1 VQERDVSSGK
11 DRFTSPPCECDIVMK
26 GGITS
31 GVVYPQAV
39 LRLAQ
44 KYRFRA
50 IGGGSVGALVAAL
63 TAAAER
69 ARGTGGFERLDE
81 KRDELSSDGF
91 ISSRFQAPEQTRPAL
106 EFFLAILSAKNEAA
120 SRASRF
126 GSYANH
132 LGSVLIREYR
142 KVFVASFVVGAI
154 LGIVLLSLLAKGL
167 KSPLSEADLSSYM
180 ILFGF
185 VVGLLAAACGA
196 IAKFVHIMWRKV
208 PKNQFGLCRGS
219 GAPGTAEQPLLTD
232 WMSQAINYIAGV
244 EVEGAPL
251 TFADLQ
257 SADDVNRRMELKIM
271 TTNLNQTTPY
281 IFPRKPNTFLFRED
295 EMSAFF
301 PDNVVQYMI
310 DNPAPKHV
318 DLPEGFHVFPEANK
332 LPIVVP
338 VRMAI
343 SFPIL
348 LSAVPVWTV
357 KRAAWNSKRMNQPV
371 SLAETDLIR
380 NVFSDGGICS
390 NFPIHFFDAW
400 LPKRPTFGI
409 NLTSI
414 PDENDD
420 FILDDISSPSPSGDL
435 DPNEVWLP
443 QADQR
448 DNILSSR
455 IGNLLQFAMAIFHS
469 AQNFRDT
476 MQSQLPS
483 YQERVVNVPLSS
495 LEGGLNLNMPMPV
508 IEGMQDKGLEAGE
521 ILCGE
526 RFSFERHQ
534 WVRLRVLMGLL
545 KKNLSEMEESLN
557 METSEDPCKVKKYS
571 EILRTVDAD
580 FPFYPVGWNN
590 QVADTI
596 ADTLE
601 GLEAL
606 LDGLSDAE
614 TDTDFFKPVSP
625 YEIRPELRIAPD
637 L

>member
-1 VQERDVSSGK
+1 VQEHDVSSERDPFK
-11 DRFTSPPCECDIVMK
+11 NPPCECDMVMK

-31 GVVYPQAV
+31 GVVYPRAI

-63 TAAAER
+63 TAVAEL
-69 ARGTGGFERLDE
+69 ARGNRGFERLDE

-91 ISSRFQAPEQTRPAL
+91 LTSRFQAPEQTRPAL
-106 EFFLAILSAKNEAA
+106 EFFLAILSAKNETA
-120 SRASRF
+120 SGASRF
-126 GSYANH
+126 GSFANH

-142 KVFVASFVVGAI
+142 NVFVASFVIGAAV
-154 LGIVLLSLLAKGL
+154 GIVLLSLLAEGL
-167 KSPLSEADLSSYM
+167 NSPLGETELSSYM

-185 VVGLLAAACGA
+185 VVGLVAAACGA
-196 IAKFVHIMWRKV
+196 IAKFVYIMWRKV

-232 WMSQAINYIAGV
+232 WISQAINYIAGF
-244 EVEGAPL
+244 EVEGTPL
-251 TFADLQ
+251 TFADLK
-257 SADDVNRRMELKIM
+257 SADDVTRRIDLKIM

-281 IFPRKPNTFLFRED
+281 IFPRNPNTFLFNED
-295 EMSAFF
+295 EMSEFF
-301 PDNVVQYMI
+301 PANVVQYMI
-310 DNPAPKHV
+310 ENAAPTDV
-318 DLPEGFHVFPEANK
+318 SLPEGFHVFPEANK

-357 KRAAWNSKRMNQPV
+357 KRAAWDSKRMNQPV
-371 SLAETDLIR
+371 SLTDKELSR
-380 NVFSDGGICS
+380 NLFSDGGICS

-400 LPKRPTFGI
+400 LPRRPTFGI
-409 NLTSI
+409 DLASI

-420 FILDDISSPSPSGDL
+420 YILDDISSPSPSGDL
-435 DPNEVWLP
+435 AEGGVSLP

-455 IGNLLQFAMAIFHS
+455 IGNLLQFAMAVFHS

-483 YQERVVNVPLSS
+483 YQERIVHVPLSS
-495 LEGGLNLNMPMPV
+495 QEGGLNLNMPQTI
-508 IEGMQDKGLEAGE
+508 IEGMQAKGLEAGE

-545 KKNLSEMEESLN
+545 KKNLSEMKESLH
-557 METSEDPCKVKKYS
+557 MESGEDTCKVKQYG
-571 EILRTVDAD
+571 EILRTVNAD
-580 FPFYPVGWNN
+580 FPFYPEGWND
-590 QVADTI
+590 QLSGTI

-606 LDGLSDAE
+606 LDGLPDA
-614 TDTDFFKPVSP
+614 DFFDPVSP
-625 YEIRPELRIAPD
+625 YEIRPELRITPD

>member
-1 VQERDVSSGK
+1 VQEHDVSSERDPFK
-11 DRFTSPPCECDIVMK
+11 NPPCECDMVMK

-31 GVVYPQAV
+31 GVVYPRAI

-63 TAAAER
+63 TAAAEL
-69 ARGTGGFERLDE
+69 ARGNRGFERLDE

-91 ISSRFQAPEQTRPAL
+91 LTSRFQAPEQTRPAL
-106 EFFLAILSAKNEAA
+106 EFFLAILSAKNETA
-120 SRASRF
+120 SGASRF
-126 GSYANH
+126 GSFANH

-142 KVFVASFVVGAI
+142 NVFVASFVIGAAV
-154 LGIVLLSLLAKGL
+154 GIVLLSLLAEGL
-167 KSPLSEADLSSYM
+167 NSPLDDTELSSYM

-185 VVGLLAAACGA
+185 VVGLVAAACGA
-196 IAKFVHIMWRKV
+196 IAKFVYIMWRKV

-232 WMSQAINYIAGV
+232 WISQAINYIAGI
-244 EVEGAPL
+244 EVEGTPL
-251 TFADLQ
+251 TFADLK
-257 SADDVNRRMELKIM
+257 SADDVTRRIDLKIM

-281 IFPRKPNTFLFRED
+281 IFPRNPNTFLFNED
-295 EMSAFF
+295 EMSEFF
-301 PDNVVQYMI
+301 PANVVQYMI
-310 DNPAPKHV
+310 ENAAPTDV
-318 DLPEGFHVFPEANK
+318 SLPEGFHVFPEANK

-357 KRAAWNSKRMNQPV
+357 KRAAWDSKRMNQPV
-371 SLAETDLIR
+371 SLTDKELSR
-380 NVFSDGGICS
+380 NLFSDGGICS

-400 LPKRPTFGI
+400 LPRRPTFGI
-409 NLTSI
+409 DLASI

-420 FILDDISSPSPSGDL
+420 YILDDISSPSPSGDL
-435 DPNEVWLP
+435 AEGGVSLP

-455 IGNLLQFAMAIFHS
+455 IGNLLQFAMAVFHS

-483 YQERVVNVPLSS
+483 YQERIVHVPLSS
-495 LEGGLNLNMPMPV
+495 QEGGLNLNMPQTI
-508 IEGMQDKGLEAGE
+508 IEGMQAKGLEAGE

-545 KKNLSEMEESLN
+545 KKNLSEMKESLH
-557 METSEDPCKVKKYS
+557 MESGEDTCKVKQYG
-571 EILRTVDAD
+571 EILRTVNAD
-580 FPFYPVGWNN
+580 FPFYPEGWND
-590 QVADTI
+590 QLSGTI

-606 LDGLSDAE
+606 LDGLPDA
-614 TDTDFFKPVSP
+614 DFFDPVSP
-625 YEIRPELRIAPD
+625 YEIRPELRITPD

>member
-1 VQERDVSSGK
+1 VQEHDVSSERDPFK
-11 DRFTSPPCECDIVMK
+11 NPPCECDMVMK

-31 GVVYPQAV
+31 GVVYPRAI

-63 TAAAER
+63 TAAAEL
-69 ARGTGGFERLDE
+69 ARGNRGFERLDE

-91 ISSRFQAPEQTRPAL
+91 LTSRFQAPEQTRPAL
-106 EFFLAILSAKNEAA
+106 EFFLAILSAKNETA
-120 SRASRF
+120 SGASRF
-126 GSYANH
+126 GSFANH

-142 KVFVASFVVGAI
+142 NVFVASFVIGAAV
-154 LGIVLLSLLAKGL
+154 GIVLLSLLAEGL
-167 KSPLSEADLSSYM
+167 NSPLGETELSSYM

-196 IAKFVHIMWRKV
+196 IAKFVYIMWRKV

-232 WMSQAINYIAGV
+232 WISQAINYIAGI
-244 EVEGAPL
+244 EVEGTPL
-251 TFADLQ
+251 TFADLK
-257 SADDVNRRMELKIM
+257 SADDVTRRIDLKIM

-281 IFPRKPNTFLFRED
+281 IFPRNPNTFLFNED
-295 EMSAFF
+295 EMSEFF
-301 PDNVVQYMI
+301 PANVVQYMI
-310 DNPAPKHV
+310 ENAAPTDV
-318 DLPEGFHVFPEANK
+318 SLPEGFHVFPEANK

-357 KRAAWNSKRMNQPV
+357 KRAAWDSKRMNQPV
-371 SLAETDLIR
+371 SLTDKELSR
-380 NVFSDGGICS
+380 NLFSDGGICS

-400 LPKRPTFGI
+400 LPRRPTFGI
-409 NLTSI
+409 DLASI

-420 FILDDISSPSPSGDL
+420 YILDDISSPSPSGDL
-435 DPNEVWLP
+435 AEGGVSLP

-455 IGNLLQFAMAIFHS
+455 IGNLLQFAMAVFHS

-483 YQERVVNVPLSS
+483 YQERIVHVPLSS
-495 LEGGLNLNMPMPV
+495 QEGGLNLNMPQTI
-508 IEGMQDKGLEAGE
+508 IEGMQAKGLEAGE

-545 KKNLSEMEESLN
+545 KKNLSEMKESLH
-557 METSEDPCKVKKYS
+557 MESGEDTCKVKQYG
-571 EILRTVDAD
+571 EILRTVNAD
-580 FPFYPVGWNN
+580 FPFYPEGWND
-590 QVADTI
+590 QLSGTI

-606 LDGLSDAE
+606 LDGLPDA
-614 TDTDFFKPVSP
+614 DFFDPVSP
-625 YEIRPELRIAPD
+625 YEIRPELRITPD

>member
-1 VQERDVSSGK
+1 VQEHDVSSERDPFK
-11 DRFTSPPCECDIVMK
+11 NPPCECDMVMK

-31 GVVYPQAV
+31 GVVYPRAI

-63 TAAAER
+63 TAAAEL
-69 ARGTGGFERLDE
+69 ARGNRGFERLDE

-91 ISSRFQAPEQTRPAL
+91 LTSRFQAPEQTRPAL
-106 EFFLAILSAKNEAA
+106 EFFLAILSAKNETA
-120 SRASRF
+120 SGASRF
-126 GSYANH
+126 GSFANH

-142 KVFVASFVVGAI
+142 NVFVASFVIGAAV
-154 LGIVLLSLLAKGL
+154 GIVLLSLLAEGL
-167 KSPLSEADLSSYM
+167 NSPLGETELSSYM

-185 VVGLLAAACGA
+185 VFGLLAAACGA
-196 IAKFVHIMWRKV
+196 IAKFVYIMWRKV

-232 WMSQAINYIAGV
+232 WISQAINYIAGI
-244 EVEGAPL
+244 EVEGTPL
-251 TFADLQ
+251 TFADLK
-257 SADDVNRRMELKIM
+257 SADDVPRRIDLKIM

-281 IFPRKPNTFLFRED
+281 IFPRNPNTFLFNED
-295 EMSAFF
+295 EMSEFF
-301 PDNVVQYMI
+301 PANVVQYMI
-310 DNPAPKHV
+310 ENAAPTDV
-318 DLPEGFHVFPEANK
+318 SLPEGFHVFPEANK

-357 KRAAWNSKRMNQPV
+357 KRAAWDSKRMNQPV
-371 SLAETDLIR
+371 SLTDKELSR
-380 NVFSDGGICS
+380 NLFSDGGICS

-400 LPKRPTFGI
+400 LPRRPTFGI
-409 NLTSI
+409 DLASI

-420 FILDDISSPSPSGDL
+420 YILDDISSPSPSGDL
-435 DPNEVWLP
+435 AEGGVSLP
-443 QADQR
+443 QANQR

-455 IGNLLQFAMAIFHS
+455 IGNLLQFAMAVFHS

-483 YQERVVNVPLSS
+483 YQERIVHVPLSS
-495 LEGGLNLNMPMPV
+495 QEGGLNLNMPQTI
-508 IEGMQDKGLEAGE
+508 IEGMQAKGLEAGE

-545 KKNLSEMEESLN
+545 KKNLSEMKESLH
-557 METSEDPCKVKKYS
+557 MESGEDTCKVKQYG
-571 EILRTVDAD
+571 EILRTVNAD
-580 FPFYPVGWNN
+580 FPFYPEGWND
-590 QVADTI
+590 QLSGTI

-606 LDGLSDAE
+606 LDGLPDA
-614 TDTDFFKPVSP
+614 DFFDPVSP
-625 YEIRPELRIAPD
+625 YEIRPELRITPD

>member
-1 VQERDVSSGK
+1 VQEHDVSSERDPFK
-11 DRFTSPPCECDIVMK
+11 NPPCECDMVMK

-31 GVVYPQAV
+31 GVVYPRAI

-63 TAAAER
+63 TAAAEL
-69 ARGTGGFERLDE
+69 ARGNRGFERLDE

-91 ISSRFQAPEQTRPAL
+91 LTSRFQAPEQTRPAL
-106 EFFLAILSAKNEAA
+106 EFFLAILSAKNETA
-120 SRASRF
+120 SGASRF
-126 GSYANH
+126 GSFANH

-142 KVFVASFVVGAI
+142 NVFVASFVIGAAV
-154 LGIVLLSLLAKGL
+154 GIVLLSLLAEGL
-167 KSPLSEADLSSYM
+167 NSPLGETELSSYM

-185 VVGLLAAACGA
+185 VVGLVAAACGA
-196 IAKFVHIMWRKV
+196 IAKFVYIMWRKV

-232 WMSQAINYIAGV
+232 WISQAINYIAGF
-244 EVEGAPL
+244 EVEGTPL
-251 TFADLQ
+251 TFADLK
-257 SADDVNRRMELKIM
+257 SADDVTRRIDLKIM

-281 IFPRKPNTFLFRED
+281 IFPRNPNTFLFNED
-295 EMSAFF
+295 EMSEFF
-301 PDNVVQYMI
+301 PANVVQYMI
-310 DNPAPKHV
+310 ENAAPTDV
-318 DLPEGFHVFPEANK
+318 SLPEGFHVFPEANK

-357 KRAAWNSKRMNQPV
+357 KRAAWDSKRMNQPV
-371 SLAETDLIR
+371 SLTDKELSR
-380 NVFSDGGICS
+380 NLFSDGGICS

-400 LPKRPTFGI
+400 LPRRPTFGI
-409 NLTSI
+409 DLASI

-420 FILDDISSPSPSGDL
+420 YILDDISSPSPSGDL
-435 DPNEVWLP
+435 AEGGVSLP

-455 IGNLLQFAMAIFHS
+455 IGNLLQFAMAVFHS

-483 YQERVVNVPLSS
+483 YQERIVHVPLSS
-495 LEGGLNLNMPMPV
+495 QEGGLNLNMPQTI
-508 IEGMQDKGLEAGE
+508 IEGMQAKGLEAGE

-545 KKNLSEMEESLN
+545 KKNLSEMKESLH
-557 METSEDPCKVKKYS
+557 MESGEDTCKVKQYG
-571 EILRTVDAD
+571 EILRTVNAD
-580 FPFYPVGWNN
+580 FPFYPEGWND
-590 QVADTI
+590 QLSGTI

-606 LDGLSDAE
+606 LDGLPDA
-614 TDTDFFKPVSP
+614 DFFDPVSP
-625 YEIRPELRIAPD
+625 YEIRPELRITPD

>member
-1 VQERDVSSGK
+1 VQEHDVSSERDPFK
-11 DRFTSPPCECDIVMK
+11 NPPCECDMVMK

-31 GVVYPQAV
+31 GVVYPRAI

-63 TAAAER
+63 TAAAEL
-69 ARGTGGFERLDE
+69 ARGNRGFERLDE

-91 ISSRFQAPEQTRPAL
+91 LTSRFQAPEQTRPAL
-106 EFFLAILSAKNEAA
+106 EFFLAILSAKNETA
-120 SRASRF
+120 SGASRF
-126 GSYANH
+126 GSFANH

-142 KVFVASFVVGAI
+142 NVFVASFVIGAAV
-154 LGIVLLSLLAKGL
+154 GIVLLSLLAEGL
-167 KSPLSEADLSSYM
+167 NSPLGETELSSYM

-185 VVGLLAAACGA
+185 VVGLVAAACGA
-196 IAKFVHIMWRKV
+196 IAKFVYIMWRKV

-232 WMSQAINYIAGV
+232 WISQAINYIAGI
-244 EVEGAPL
+244 EVEGTPL
-251 TFADLQ
+251 TFADLK
-257 SADDVNRRMELKIM
+257 SADDVTRRIDLKIM

-281 IFPRKPNTFLFRED
+281 IFPRNPNTFLFNED
-295 EMSAFF
+295 EMSEFF
-301 PDNVVQYMI
+301 PANVVQYMI
-310 DNPAPKHV
+310 ENAAPTDV
-318 DLPEGFHVFPEANK
+318 SLPEGFHVFPEANK

-357 KRAAWNSKRMNQPV
+357 KRAAWDSKRMNQPV
-371 SLAETDLIR
+371 SLTDKELSR
-380 NVFSDGGICS
+380 NLFSDGGICS

-400 LPKRPTFGI
+400 LPRRPTFGI
-409 NLTSI
+409 DLASI

-420 FILDDISSPSPSGDL
+420 YILDDISSPSPSGDL
-435 DPNEVWLP
+435 AEGGVSLP

-455 IGNLLQFAMAIFHS
+455 IGNLLQFAMAVFHS

-483 YQERVVNVPLSS
+483 YQERIVHVPLSS
-495 LEGGLNLNMPMPV
+495 QEGGLNLNMPQTI
-508 IEGMQDKGLEAGE
+508 IEGMQAKGLEAGE

-545 KKNLSEMEESLN
+545 KKNLSEMKESLH
-557 METSEDPCKVKKYS
+557 MESGEDTCKVKQYG
-571 EILRTVDAD
+571 EILRTVNAD
-580 FPFYPVGWNN
+580 FPFYPEGWND
-590 QVADTI
+590 QLSGTI

-606 LDGLSDAE
+606 LDGLPDA
-614 TDTDFFKPVSP
+614 DFFDPVSP
-625 YEIRPELRIAPD
+625 YEIRPELRITPD

>member
-1 VQERDVSSGK
+1 VQEHDVSSERDPFK
-11 DRFTSPPCECDIVMK
+11 NPPCECDMVMK

-31 GVVYPQAV
+31 GVVYPRAI

-63 TAAAER
+63 TAAAEL
-69 ARGTGGFERLDE
+69 ARGNRGFERLDE

-91 ISSRFQAPEQTRPAL
+91 LTSRFQAPEQTRPAL
-106 EFFLAILSAKNEAA
+106 ELFLAILSAKNETA
-120 SRASRF
+120 SGASRF
-126 GSYANH
+126 GSFANH

-142 KVFVASFVVGAI
+142 NVFVASFVIGAAV
-154 LGIVLLSLLAKGL
+154 GIVLLSLLAEGL
-167 KSPLSEADLSSYM
+167 NSPLGETELSSYM

-185 VVGLLAAACGA
+185 VVGLVAAACGA
-196 IAKFVHIMWRKV
+196 IAKFVYIMWRKV

-232 WMSQAINYIAGV
+232 WISQAINYIAGI
-244 EVEGAPL
+244 EVEGTPL
-251 TFADLQ
+251 TFADLK
-257 SADDVNRRMELKIM
+257 SADDVTRRIDLKIM

-281 IFPRKPNTFLFRED
+281 IFPRNPNTFLFNED
-295 EMSAFF
+295 EMSEFF
-301 PDNVVQYMI
+301 PANVVQYMI
-310 DNPAPKHV
+310 ENAAPTDV
-318 DLPEGFHVFPEANK
+318 SLPEGFHVFPEANK

-357 KRAAWNSKRMNQPV
+357 KRAAWDSKRMNQSV
-371 SLAETDLIR
+371 SLTDKELSR
-380 NVFSDGGICS
+380 NLFSDGGICS

-400 LPKRPTFGI
+400 LPRRPTFGI
-409 NLTSI
+409 DLASI

-420 FILDDISSPSPSGDL
+420 YILDDISSPSPSGDL
-435 DPNEVWLP
+435 AEGGVSLP

-455 IGNLLQFAMAIFHS
+455 IGNLLQFAMAVFHS

-483 YQERVVNVPLSS
+483 YQERIVHVPLSS
-495 LEGGLNLNMPMPV
+495 QEGGLNLNMPQTI
-508 IEGMQDKGLEAGE
+508 IEGMQAKGLEAGE

-545 KKNLSEMEESLN
+545 KKNLSEMKESLH
-557 METSEDPCKVKKYS
+557 MESGEDTCKVKQYG
-571 EILRTVDAD
+571 EILRTVNAD
-580 FPFYPVGWNN
+580 FPFYPEGWND
-590 QVADTI
+590 QLSGTI

-606 LDGLSDAE
+606 LDGLPDA
-614 TDTDFFKPVSP
+614 DFFDPVSP
-625 YEIRPELRIAPD
+625 YEIRPELRITPD

>member
-1 VQERDVSSGK
+1 VQEHDVSSERDPFK
-11 DRFTSPPCECDIVMK
+11 NPPCECDMVMK
-26 GGITS
+26 GGTTS
-31 GVVYPQAV
+31 GVVYPRAI

-63 TAAAER
+63 TAAAEL
-69 ARGTGGFERLDE
+69 ARGNRGFERLDE

-91 ISSRFQAPEQTRPAL
+91 LTSRFQAPEQTRPAL
-106 EFFLAILSAKNEAA
+106 EFFLAILSAKNETA
-120 SRASRF
+120 SGASRF
-126 GSYANH
+126 GSFANH

-142 KVFVASFVVGAI
+142 NVFVASFVIGAAV
-154 LGIVLLSLLAKGL
+154 GIVLLSLLAEGL
-167 KSPLSEADLSSYM
+167 NSPLGETELSSYM

-185 VVGLLAAACGA
+185 VVGLVAAACGA
-196 IAKFVHIMWRKV
+196 IAKFVYIMWRKV

-232 WMSQAINYIAGV
+232 WISQAINYIAGF
-244 EVEGAPL
+244 EVEGTPL
-251 TFADLQ
+251 TFADLK
-257 SADDVNRRMELKIM
+257 SADDVTRRIDLKIM

-281 IFPRKPNTFLFRED
+281 IFPRNPNTFLFNED
-295 EMSAFF
+295 EMSEFF
-301 PDNVVQYMI
+301 PANVVQYMI
-310 DNPAPKHV
+310 ENAAPTDV
-318 DLPEGFHVFPEANK
+318 SLPEGFHVFPEANK

-357 KRAAWNSKRMNQPV
+357 KRAAWDSKRMNQPV
-371 SLAETDLIR
+371 SLTDKELSR
-380 NVFSDGGICS
+380 NLFSDGGICS

-400 LPKRPTFGI
+400 LPRRPTFGI
-409 NLTSI
+409 DLASI

-420 FILDDISSPSPSGDL
+420 YILDDISSPSPSGDL
-435 DPNEVWLP
+435 AEGGVSLP

-455 IGNLLQFAMAIFHS
+455 IGNLLQFAMAVFHS

-483 YQERVVNVPLSS
+483 YQERIVHVPLSS
-495 LEGGLNLNMPMPV
+495 QEGGLNLNMPQTI
-508 IEGMQDKGLEAGE
+508 IEGMQAKGLEAGE

-545 KKNLSEMEESLN
+545 KKNLSEMKESLH
-557 METSEDPCKVKKYS
+557 MESGEDTCKVKQYG
-571 EILRTVDAD
+571 EILRTVNAD
-580 FPFYPVGWNN
+580 FPFYPEGWND
-590 QVADTI
+590 QLSGTI

-606 LDGLSDAE
+606 LDGLPDA
-614 TDTDFFKPVSP
+614 DFFDPVSP
-625 YEIRPELRIAPD
+625 YEIRPELRITPD

>member
-1 VQERDVSSGK
+1 VQEHDVSSERDPFK
-11 DRFTSPPCECDIVMK
+11 NPPCECDMVMK

-31 GVVYPQAV
+31 GVVYPRAI

-63 TAAAER
+63 TAAAEL
-69 ARGTGGFERLDE
+69 ARGNRGFERLDE

-91 ISSRFQAPEQTRPAL
+91 LTSRFQALEQTRPAL
-106 EFFLAILSAKNEAA
+106 EFFLAILSAKNETA
-120 SRASRF
+120 SGASRF
-126 GSYANH
+126 GSFANH

-142 KVFVASFVVGAI
+142 NVFVASFVIGAAV
-154 LGIVLLSLLAKGL
+154 GIVLLSLLAEGL
-167 KSPLSEADLSSYM
+167 NSPLGETELSSYM

-185 VVGLLAAACGA
+185 VVGLVAAACGA
-196 IAKFVHIMWRKV
+196 IAKFVYIMWRKV

-232 WMSQAINYIAGV
+232 WISQAINYIAGF
-244 EVEGAPL
+244 EVEGTPL
-251 TFADLQ
+251 TFADLK
-257 SADDVNRRMELKIM
+257 SADDVTRRIDLKIM

-281 IFPRKPNTFLFRED
+281 IFPRNPNTFLFNED
-295 EMSAFF
+295 EMSEFF
-301 PDNVVQYMI
+301 PANVVQYMI
-310 DNPAPKHV
+310 ENAAPTDV
-318 DLPEGFHVFPEANK
+318 SLPEGFHVFPEANK

-357 KRAAWNSKRMNQPV
+357 KRAAWDSKRMNQPV
-371 SLAETDLIR
+371 SLTDKELSR
-380 NVFSDGGICS
+380 NLFSDGGICS

-400 LPKRPTFGI
+400 LPRRPTFGI
-409 NLTSI
+409 DLASI

-420 FILDDISSPSPSGDL
+420 YILDDISSPSPSGDL
-435 DPNEVWLP
+435 AEGGVSLP

-455 IGNLLQFAMAIFHS
+455 IGNLLQFAMAVFHS

-483 YQERVVNVPLSS
+483 YQERIVHVPLSS
-495 LEGGLNLNMPMPV
+495 QEGGLNLNMPQTI
-508 IEGMQDKGLEAGE
+508 IEGMQAKGLEAGE

-545 KKNLSEMEESLN
+545 KKNLSEMKESLH
-557 METSEDPCKVKKYS
+557 MESGEDTCKVKQYG
-571 EILRTVDAD
+571 EILRTVNAD
-580 FPFYPVGWNN
+580 FPFYPEGWND
-590 QVADTI
+590 QLSGTI

-606 LDGLSDAE
+606 LDGLPDA
-614 TDTDFFKPVSP
+614 DFFDPVSP
-625 YEIRPELRIAPD
+625 YEIRPELRITPD

>member
-1 VQERDVSSGK
+1 VQEHDVSSERDPFK
-11 DRFTSPPCECDIVMK
+11 NPPCECDMVMK

-31 GVVYPQAV
+31 GVVYPRAI

-63 TAAAER
+63 TAAAEL
-69 ARGTGGFERLDE
+69 ARGNRGFERLDE

-91 ISSRFQAPEQTRPAL
+91 LTSRFQAPEQTRPAL
-106 EFFLAILSAKNEAA
+106 ELFLAILSAKNETA
-120 SRASRF
+120 SGASRF
-126 GSYANH
+126 GSFANH

-142 KVFVASFVVGAI
+142 NVFVASFVIGAAV
-154 LGIVLLSLLAKGL
+154 GIVLLSLLAEGL
-167 KSPLSEADLSSYM
+167 NSPLGETELSSYM

-185 VVGLLAAACGA
+185 VVGLVAAACGA
-196 IAKFVHIMWRKV
+196 IAKFVYIMWRKV

-232 WMSQAINYIAGV
+232 WISQAINYIAGI
-244 EVEGAPL
+244 EVEGTPL
-251 TFADLQ
+251 TFADLK
-257 SADDVNRRMELKIM
+257 SADDVTRRIDLKIM

-281 IFPRKPNTFLFRED
+281 IFPRNPNTFLFNED
-295 EMSAFF
+295 EMSEFF
-301 PDNVVQYMI
+301 PANVVQYMI
-310 DNPAPKHV
+310 ENAAPTDV
-318 DLPEGFHVFPEANK
+318 SLPEGFHVFPEANK

-357 KRAAWNSKRMNQPV
+357 KRAAWDSKRMNQPV
-371 SLAETDLIR
+371 SLTDKELSR
-380 NVFSDGGICS
+380 NLFSDGGICS

-400 LPKRPTFGI
+400 LPRRPTFGI
-409 NLTSI
+409 DLASI

-420 FILDDISSPSPSGDL
+420 YILDDISSPSPSGDL
-435 DPNEVWLP
+435 AEGGVSLP

-455 IGNLLQFAMAIFHS
+455 IGNLLQFAMAVFHS

-483 YQERVVNVPLSS
+483 YQERIVHVPLSS
-495 LEGGLNLNMPMPV
+495 QEGGLNLNMPQTI
-508 IEGMQDKGLEAGE
+508 IEGMQAKGLEAGE

-545 KKNLSEMEESLN
+545 KKNLYEMKESLH
-557 METSEDPCKVKKYS
+557 MESGEDTCKVKQYG
-571 EILRTVDAD
+571 EILRTVNAD
-580 FPFYPVGWNN
+580 FPFYPEGWND
-590 QVADTI
+590 QLSGTI

-606 LDGLSDAE
+606 LDGLPDA
-614 TDTDFFKPVSP
+614 DFFDPVSP
-625 YEIRPELRIAPD
+625 YEIRPELRITPD

>member
-1 VQERDVSSGK
+1 
-11 DRFTSPPCECDIVMK
+11 
-26 GGITS
+26 
-31 GVVYPQAV
+31 VVYPQAI
-39 LRLAQ
+39 LRLAR

-50 IGGGSVGALVAAL
+50 LGGGSVGALVAAL
-63 TAAAER
+63 TAAAEL
-69 ARGTGGFERLDE
+69 ARGDCGFKRLDK
-81 KRDELSSDGF
+81 KREELSSDGF
-91 ISSRFQAPEQTRPAL
+91 LTYRFQAPEQTRPAL
-106 EFFLAILSAKNEAA
+106 ELLLAILSAKNETA
-120 SRASRF
+120 SGAGRF

-142 KVFVASFVVGAI
+142 NVFVGSFVVGAVV
-154 LGIVLLSLLAKGL
+154 GIVLLSLLAEGL
-167 KSPLSEADLSSYM
+167 NSPLSEADLSSSM
-180 ILFGF
+180 ILIGF

-196 IAKFVHIMWRKV
+196 ISKFVYIMWRKV
-208 PKNQFGLCRGS
+208 PENQFGLCRGS

-232 WMSQAINYIAGV
+232 WISQAINYIAGID
-244 EVEGAPL
+244 EEGNPL
-251 TFADLQ
+251 TFADLK
-257 SADDVNRRMELKIM
+257 SADDATRRIQLKIM

-281 IFPRKPNTFLFRED
+281 IFPRTPNTFLFSED
-295 EMSAFF
+295 EMSEFF
-301 PDNVVQYMI
+301 PPNVVRYMVE
-310 DNPAPKHV
+310 NAAPTDV
-318 DLPEGFHVFPEANK
+318 RLPEGFHVFPEANK

-357 KRAAWNSKRMNQPV
+357 NREAWDSKRMNQPV
-371 SLAETDLIR
+371 SLTETDLRR
-380 NVFSDGGICS
+380 NLFSDGGICS
-390 NFPIHFFDAW
+390 NFPVHFFDAW
-400 LPKRPTFGI
+400 LPRRPTFGI
-409 NLTSI
+409 DLSSI

-420 FILDDISSPSPSGDL
+420 FILDDISSPAPSSDLAPSG
-435 DPNEVWLP
+435 VWLP

-455 IGNLLQFAMAIFHS
+455 IGNLLHFAMAIFHS

-483 YQERVVNVPLSS
+483 YQERIVHVPLSS
-495 LEGGLNLNMPMPV
+495 TEGGLNLNMPQPV
-508 IEGMQDKGLEAGE
+508 IKDMQDKGLEAGE

-545 KKNLSEMEESLN
+545 KKNLSEMKESLN
-557 METSEDPCKVKKYS
+557 METSEGTCQVKEYS

-580 FPFYPVGWNN
+580 FPFYPEGWNV
-590 QVADTI
+590 QLADTI

-606 LDGLSDAE
+606 LDGLPDA
-614 TDTDFFKPVSP
+614 DFFDPVSP
-625 YEIRPELRIAPD
+625 YEIRPELRITPD

>member
-1 VQERDVSSGK
+1 VQEHDVSSERDPFK
-11 DRFTSPPCECDIVMK
+11 NPPCECDMVMK

-31 GVVYPQAV
+31 GVVYPRAI

-63 TAAAER
+63 TAAAEL
-69 ARGTGGFERLDE
+69 ARGNRGFERLDE

-91 ISSRFQAPEQTRPAL
+91 LTSRFQALEQTRPAL
-106 EFFLAILSAKNEAA
+106 EFFLAILSAKNETA
-120 SRASRF
+120 SGASRF
-126 GSYANH
+126 GSFANH

-142 KVFVASFVVGAI
+142 NVFVASFVIGAAV
-154 LGIVLLSLLAKGL
+154 GIVLLSLLAEGL
-167 KSPLSEADLSSYM
+167 NSPLGETELSSYM

-185 VVGLLAAACGA
+185 VVGLVAAACGA
-196 IAKFVHIMWRKV
+196 IAKFVYIMWRKV

-232 WMSQAINYIAGV
+232 WISQAINYIAGI
-244 EVEGAPL
+244 EVEGTPL
-251 TFADLQ
+251 TFADLK
-257 SADDVNRRMELKIM
+257 SADDVTRRIDLKIM

-281 IFPRKPNTFLFRED
+281 IFPRNPNTFLFNED
-295 EMSAFF
+295 EMSEFF
-301 PDNVVQYMI
+301 PANVVQYMI
-310 DNPAPKHV
+310 ENAAPTDV
-318 DLPEGFHVFPEANK
+318 SLPEGFHVFPEANK

-357 KRAAWNSKRMNQPV
+357 KRAAWDSKRMNQPV
-371 SLAETDLIR
+371 SLTDKELSR
-380 NVFSDGGICS
+380 NLFSDGGICS

-400 LPKRPTFGI
+400 LPRRPTFGI
-409 NLTSI
+409 DLASI

-420 FILDDISSPSPSGDL
+420 YILDDISSPSPSGDL
-435 DPNEVWLP
+435 AEGGVSLP

-455 IGNLLQFAMAIFHS
+455 IGNLLQFAMAVFHS

-483 YQERVVNVPLSS
+483 YQERIVHVPLSS
-495 LEGGLNLNMPMPV
+495 QEGGLNLNMPQTI
-508 IEGMQDKGLEAGE
+508 IEGMQAKGLEAGE

-545 KKNLSEMEESLN
+545 KKNLSEMKESLH
-557 METSEDPCKVKKYS
+557 MESGEDTCKVKQYG
-571 EILRTVDAD
+571 EILRTVNAD
-580 FPFYPVGWNN
+580 FPFYPEGWND
-590 QVADTI
+590 QLSGTI

-606 LDGLSDAE
+606 LDGLPDA
-614 TDTDFFKPVSP
+614 DFFDPVSP
-625 YEIRPELRIAPD
+625 YEIRPELRITPD

>member
-1 VQERDVSSGK
+1 VQEHDVSSERDPFK
-11 DRFTSPPCECDIVMK
+11 NPPCECDMVMK

-31 GVVYPQAV
+31 GVVYPRAI

-63 TAAAER
+63 TAVAEL
-69 ARGTGGFERLDE
+69 ARGNRGFERLDE

-91 ISSRFQAPEQTRPAL
+91 LTSRFQAPEQTRPAL
-106 EFFLAILSAKNEAA
+106 ELFLAILSAKNETA
-120 SRASRF
+120 SGASRF
-126 GSYANH
+126 GSFANH

-142 KVFVASFVVGAI
+142 NVFVASFVIGAAV
-154 LGIVLLSLLAKGL
+154 GIVLLSLLAEGL
-167 KSPLSEADLSSYM
+167 NSPLGETELSSYM

-185 VVGLLAAACGA
+185 VVGLVAAACGA
-196 IAKFVHIMWRKV
+196 IAKFVYIMWRKV

-232 WMSQAINYIAGV
+232 WISEAINYIAGI
-244 EVEGAPL
+244 EVEGTPL
-251 TFADLQ
+251 TFADLK
-257 SADDVNRRMELKIM
+257 SADDVTRRIDLKIM

-281 IFPRKPNTFLFRED
+281 IFPRNPNTFLFNED
-295 EMSAFF
+295 EMSEFF
-301 PDNVVQYMI
+301 PANVVQYMI
-310 DNPAPKHV
+310 ENAAPTDV
-318 DLPEGFHVFPEANK
+318 SLPEGFHVFPEANK

-357 KRAAWNSKRMNQPV
+357 KRAAWDSKRMNQSV
-371 SLAETDLIR
+371 SLTDKELSR
-380 NVFSDGGICS
+380 NLFSDGGICS

-400 LPKRPTFGI
+400 LPRRPTFGI
-409 NLTSI
+409 DLASI

-420 FILDDISSPSPSGDL
+420 YILDDISSPSPSGDL
-435 DPNEVWLP
+435 AEGGVSLP

-455 IGNLLQFAMAIFHS
+455 IGNLLQFAMAVFHS

-483 YQERVVNVPLSS
+483 YQERIVHVPLSS
-495 LEGGLNLNMPMPV
+495 QEGGLNLNMPQTI
-508 IEGMQDKGLEAGE
+508 IEGMQAKGLEAGE

-545 KKNLSEMEESLN
+545 KKNLSEMKESLH
-557 METSEDPCKVKKYS
+557 MESGEDTCKVKQYG
-571 EILRTVDAD
+571 EILRTVNAD
-580 FPFYPVGWNN
+580 FPFYPEGWND
-590 QVADTI
+590 QLSGTI

-606 LDGLSDAE
+606 LDGLPDA
-614 TDTDFFKPVSP
+614 DFFDPVSP
-625 YEIRPELRIAPD
+625 YEIRPELRITPD

>member
-1 VQERDVSSGK
+1 VQEHDVSSERDPFK
-11 DRFTSPPCECDIVMK
+11 NPPCECDMVMK

-31 GVVYPQAV
+31 GVVYPRAI

-63 TAAAER
+63 TAAAEL
-69 ARGTGGFERLDE
+69 ARGNRGFERLDE

-91 ISSRFQAPEQTRPAL
+91 LTSRFQAPEQTRPAL
-106 EFFLAILSAKNEAA
+106 EFFLAILSAKNETA
-120 SRASRF
+120 SGASRF
-126 GSYANH
+126 GSFANH

-142 KVFVASFVVGAI
+142 NVFVASFVIGAAV
-154 LGIVLLSLLAKGL
+154 GIVLLSLLAEGL
-167 KSPLSEADLSSYM
+167 NSPLGETELSSYM

-185 VVGLLAAACGA
+185 VVGLVAAACGA
-196 IAKFVHIMWRKV
+196 IAKFVYIMWRKV

-232 WMSQAINYIAGV
+232 WISQAINYIAGI
-244 EVEGAPL
+244 EVEGTPL
-251 TFADLQ
+251 TFADLK
-257 SADDVNRRMELKIM
+257 SADDVTRRIDLKIM

-281 IFPRKPNTFLFRED
+281 IFPRNPNTFLFNED
-295 EMSAFF
+295 EMSEFF
-301 PDNVVQYMI
+301 PANVVQYMI
-310 DNPAPKHV
+310 ENAAPTDV
-318 DLPEGFHVFPEANK
+318 SLPEGFHVFPEANK

-338 VRMAI
+338 VRMAV

-357 KRAAWNSKRMNQPV
+357 KRAAWDSKRMNQPV
-371 SLAETDLIR
+371 SLTDKELSR
-380 NVFSDGGICS
+380 NLFSDGGICS

-400 LPKRPTFGI
+400 LPRRPTFGI
-409 NLTSI
+409 DLASI

-420 FILDDISSPSPSGDL
+420 YILDDISSPSPSGDL
-435 DPNEVWLP
+435 AEGGVSLP

-455 IGNLLQFAMAIFHS
+455 IGNLLQFAMAVFHS

-483 YQERVVNVPLSS
+483 YQERIVHVPLSS
-495 LEGGLNLNMPMPV
+495 QEGGLNLNMPQTI
-508 IEGMQDKGLEAGE
+508 IEGMQAKGLEAGE

-545 KKNLSEMEESLN
+545 KKNLSEMKESLH
-557 METSEDPCKVKKYS
+557 MESGEDTCKVKQYG
-571 EILRTVDAD
+571 EILRTVNAD
-580 FPFYPVGWNN
+580 FPFYPEGWND
-590 QVADTI
+590 QLSGTI

-606 LDGLSDAE
+606 LDGLPDA
-614 TDTDFFKPVSP
+614 DFFDPVSP
-625 YEIRPELRIAPD
+625 YEIRPELRITPD

>member
-1 VQERDVSSGK
+1 VQEHDVSSERDPFK
-11 DRFTSPPCECDIVMK
+11 NPPCECDMVMK
-26 GGITS
+26 GGPTS
-31 GVVYPQAV
+31 GVVYPRAI

-63 TAAAER
+63 TAAAEL
-69 ARGTGGFERLDE
+69 ARGNRGFERLDE

-91 ISSRFQAPEQTRPAL
+91 LTSRFQAPEQTRPAL
-106 EFFLAILSAKNEAA
+106 EFFLAILSAKNETA
-120 SRASRF
+120 SGASRF
-126 GSYANH
+126 GSFANH

-142 KVFVASFVVGAI
+142 NVFVASFVIGAAV
-154 LGIVLLSLLAKGL
+154 GIVLLSLLAEGL
-167 KSPLSEADLSSYM
+167 NSPLGETELSSYM

-185 VVGLLAAACGA
+185 VVGLVAAACGA
-196 IAKFVHIMWRKV
+196 IAKFVYIMWRKV

-232 WMSQAINYIAGV
+232 WISQAINYIAGI
-244 EVEGAPL
+244 EVEGTPL
-251 TFADLQ
+251 TFADLK
-257 SADDVNRRMELKIM
+257 SADDVTRRIDLKIM

-281 IFPRKPNTFLFRED
+281 IFPRNPNTFLFNED
-295 EMSAFF
+295 EMSEFF
-301 PDNVVQYMI
+301 PANVVQYMI
-310 DNPAPKHV
+310 ENAAPTDV
-318 DLPEGFHVFPEANK
+318 SLPEGFHVFPEANK

-357 KRAAWNSKRMNQPV
+357 KRAAWDSKRMNQPV
-371 SLAETDLIR
+371 SLTDKELSR
-380 NVFSDGGICS
+380 NLFSDGGICS

-400 LPKRPTFGI
+400 LPRRPTFGI
-409 NLTSI
+409 DLASI

-420 FILDDISSPSPSGDL
+420 FILGDLSSPSPSSDL
-435 DPNEVWLP
+435 AEGEVSLP

-455 IGNLLQFAMAIFHS
+455 IVNLLQFAMAVFHS

-483 YQERVVNVPLSS
+483 YQERIVHVPLSS
-495 LEGGLNLNMPMPV
+495 QEGGLNLNMPQTI
-508 IEGMQDKGLEAGE
+508 IEGMQAKGLEAGE

-545 KKNLSEMEESLN
+545 KKNLSEMKESLH
-557 METSEDPCKVKKYS
+557 MESGEDTCKVKQYG
-571 EILRTVDAD
+571 EILRTVNAD
-580 FPFYPVGWNN
+580 FPFYPEGWND
-590 QVADTI
+590 QLSGTI

-606 LDGLSDAE
+606 LDGLPDA
-614 TDTDFFKPVSP
+614 DFFDPVSP
-625 YEIRPELRIAPD
+625 YEIRPELRITPD

>member
-1 VQERDVSSGK
+1 VQEHDVSSERDPFK
-11 DRFTSPPCECDIVMK
+11 NPPCECDMVMK

-31 GVVYPQAV
+31 GVVYPRAI

-63 TAAAER
+63 TAAAEL
-69 ARGTGGFERLDE
+69 ARGNRGFERLDE

-91 ISSRFQAPEQTRPAL
+91 LTSRFQAPEQTRPAL
-106 EFFLAILSAKNEAA
+106 EFFLAILSAKNETA
-120 SRASRF
+120 SGASRF
-126 GSYANH
+126 GSFANH

-142 KVFVASFVVGAI
+142 NVFVASFVIGAAV
-154 LGIVLLSLLAKGL
+154 GIVLLSLLAEGL
-167 KSPLSEADLSSYM
+167 NSPLGETELSSYM

-185 VVGLLAAACGA
+185 VVGLVAAACGA
-196 IAKFVHIMWRKV
+196 IAKFVYIMWRKV

-232 WMSQAINYIAGV
+232 WISEAINYIAGI
-244 EVEGAPL
+244 EVEGTPL
-251 TFADLQ
+251 TFADLK
-257 SADDVNRRMELKIM
+257 SADDVTRRIDLKIM

-281 IFPRKPNTFLFRED
+281 IFPRNPNTFLFNED
-295 EMSAFF
+295 EMSEFF
-301 PDNVVQYMI
+301 PANVVQYMI
-310 DNPAPKHV
+310 ENAAPTDV
-318 DLPEGFHVFPEANK
+318 SLPEGFHVFPEANK

-357 KRAAWNSKRMNQPV
+357 KRAAWDSKRMNQPV
-371 SLAETDLIR
+371 SLTDKELSR
-380 NVFSDGGICS
+380 NLFSDGGICS

-400 LPKRPTFGI
+400 LPRRPTFGI
-409 NLTSI
+409 DLASI

-420 FILDDISSPSPSGDL
+420 YILDDISSPSPSGDL
-435 DPNEVWLP
+435 AEGGVSLP

-455 IGNLLQFAMAIFHS
+455 IGNLLQFAMAVFHS

-483 YQERVVNVPLSS
+483 YQERIVHVPLSS
-495 LEGGLNLNMPMPV
+495 QEGGLNLNMPQTI
-508 IEGMQDKGLEAGE
+508 IEGMQAKGLEAGE

-545 KKNLSEMEESLN
+545 KKNLSEMKESLH
-557 METSEDPCKVKKYS
+557 MESGEDTCKVKQYG
-571 EILRTVDAD
+571 EILRTVNAD
-580 FPFYPVGWNN
+580 FPFYPEGWND
-590 QVADTI
+590 QLSGTI

-606 LDGLSDAE
+606 LDGLPDA
-614 TDTDFFKPVSP
+614 DFFDPVSP
-625 YEIRPELRIAPD
+625 YEIRPELRITPD

>member
-1 VQERDVSSGK
+1 VQEHDVSSERDPFK
-11 DRFTSPPCECDIVMK
+11 NPPCECDMVMK

-31 GVVYPQAV
+31 GVVYPRAI

-63 TAAAER
+63 TAVAEL
-69 ARGTGGFERLDE
+69 ARGNRGFERLDE

-91 ISSRFQAPEQTRPAL
+91 LTSRFQAPEQTRPAL
-106 EFFLAILSAKNEAA
+106 EFFLAILSAKNETA
-120 SRASRF
+120 SGASRF
-126 GSYANH
+126 GSFANH

-142 KVFVASFVVGAI
+142 NVFVASFVIGAAV
-154 LGIVLLSLLAKGL
+154 GIVLLSLLAEGL
-167 KSPLSEADLSSYM
+167 NSPLGETELSSYM

-185 VVGLLAAACGA
+185 VVGLVAAACGA
-196 IAKFVHIMWRKV
+196 IAKFVYIMWRKV

-232 WMSQAINYIAGV
+232 WISQAINYIAGI
-244 EVEGAPL
+244 EVEGTPL
-251 TFADLQ
+251 TFADLK
-257 SADDVNRRMELKIM
+257 SADDVTRRIDLKIM

-281 IFPRKPNTFLFRED
+281 IFPRNPNTFLFNED
-295 EMSAFF
+295 EMSEFF
-301 PDNVVQYMI
+301 PANVVQYMI
-310 DNPAPKHV
+310 ENAAPTDV
-318 DLPEGFHVFPEANK
+318 SLPEGFHVFPEANK

-357 KRAAWNSKRMNQPV
+357 KRAAWDSKRMNQPV
-371 SLAETDLIR
+371 SLTDKELSR
-380 NVFSDGGICS
+380 NLFSDGGICS

-400 LPKRPTFGI
+400 LPRRPTFGI
-409 NLTSI
+409 DLASI

-420 FILDDISSPSPSGDL
+420 YILDDISSPSPSGDL
-435 DPNEVWLP
+435 AEGGVSLP

-455 IGNLLQFAMAIFHS
+455 IGNLLQFAMAVFHS

-483 YQERVVNVPLSS
+483 YQERIVHVPLSS
-495 LEGGLNLNMPMPV
+495 QEGGLNLNMPQTI
-508 IEGMQDKGLEAGE
+508 IEGMQAKGLEAGE

-545 KKNLSEMEESLN
+545 KKNLSEMKESLH
-557 METSEDPCKVKKYS
+557 MESGEDTCKVKQYG
-571 EILRTVDAD
+571 EILRTVNAD
-580 FPFYPVGWNN
+580 FPFYPEGWND
-590 QVADTI
+590 QLSGTI

-606 LDGLSDAE
+606 LDGLPDA
-614 TDTDFFKPVSP
+614 DFFDPVSP
-625 YEIRPELRIAPD
+625 YEIRPELRITPD

>member
-1 VQERDVSSGK
+1 VQEHDVSSER
-11 DRFTSPPCECDIVMK
+11 DLFENPPCECDMVMK

-31 GVVYPQAV
+31 GVVYPQAI

-63 TAAAER
+63 TAAAEL
-69 ARGTGGFERLDE
+69 ARGNRGFERLDE

-91 ISSRFQAPEQTRPAL
+91 LTSRFQAPEQTRPAL
-106 EFFLAILSAKNEAA
+106 EFFLAILSAKNETA
-120 SRASRF
+120 SGASRF
-126 GSYANH
+126 GSFANH

-142 KVFVASFVVGAI
+142 NVFVASFVIGAAV
-154 LGIVLLSLLAKGL
+154 GIVLLSLLAEGL
-167 KSPLSEADLSSYM
+167 NSPLGETELSSYM

-185 VVGLLAAACGA
+185 VVGLVAAACGA
-196 IAKFVHIMWRKV
+196 IAKFVYIMWRKV

-232 WMSQAINYIAGV
+232 WISQAINYIAGI
-244 EVEGAPL
+244 EVEGTPL
-251 TFADLQ
+251 TFADLK
-257 SADDVNRRMELKIM
+257 SADDVTRRIDLKIM

-281 IFPRKPNTFLFRED
+281 IFPRNPNTFLFNED
-295 EMSAFF
+295 EMSEFF
-301 PDNVVQYMI
+301 PANVVQYMI
-310 DNPAPKHV
+310 ENAAPTDV
-318 DLPEGFHVFPEANK
+318 SLPEGFHVFPEANK

-357 KRAAWNSKRMNQPV
+357 KRAAWDSKRMNQPV
-371 SLAETDLIR
+371 SLTDKELSR
-380 NVFSDGGICS
+380 NLFSDGGICS

-400 LPKRPTFGI
+400 LPRRPTFGI
-409 NLTSI
+409 DLASI

-420 FILDDISSPSPSGDL
+420 YILDDISSPSPSGDL
-435 DPNEVWLP
+435 AEGGVSLP

-455 IGNLLQFAMAIFHS
+455 IGNLLQFAMAVFHS

-483 YQERVVNVPLSS
+483 YQERIVHVPLSS
-495 LEGGLNLNMPMPV
+495 QEGGLNLNMPQTI
-508 IEGMQDKGLEAGE
+508 IEGMQAKGLEAGE

-545 KKNLSEMEESLN
+545 KKNLSEMKESLH
-557 METSEDPCKVKKYS
+557 MESGEDTCKVKQYG
-571 EILRTVDAD
+571 EILRTVNAD
-580 FPFYPVGWNN
+580 FPFYPEGWND
-590 QVADTI
+590 QLSGTI

-606 LDGLSDAE
+606 LDGLPDA
-614 TDTDFFKPVSP
+614 DFFDPVSP
-625 YEIRPELRIAPD
+625 YEIRPELRITPD

>member
-1 VQERDVSSGK
+1 MQEHDVSSER
-11 DRFTSPPCECDIVMK
+11 DRFRSPPCECDIVMK

-31 GVVYPQAV
+31 GVVYPQAI

-63 TAAAER
+63 TAAAEL
-69 ARGTGGFERLDE
+69 ARENRGFERLDE
-81 KRDELSSDGF
+81 KRNELSSDGF
-91 ISSRFQAPEQTRPAL
+91 LTSRFQAPEETRPAL
-106 EFFLAILSAKNEAA
+106 EFFLAILSAKNETA
-120 SRASRF
+120 SGASRF
-126 GSYANH
+126 RSFANH

-142 KVFVASFVVGAI
+142 KVFLASFVVGVAV
-154 LGIVLLSLLAKGL
+154 GIVLLSSLAEGL
-167 KSPLSEADLSSYM
+167 NSPLSDADLSPYT

-185 VVGLLAAACGA
+185 VVGLLAATCGV
-196 IAKFVHIMWRKV
+196 IAKFVYIMWRKV
-208 PKNQFGLCRGS
+208 PKNEFGLCRGS
-219 GAPGTAEQPLLTD
+219 GVPGTAEQPLLID
-232 WMSQAINYIAGV
+232 WISQAINYIAGV
-244 EVEGAPL
+244 EVEDKPL

-257 SADDVNRRMELKIM
+257 SADDVNRRIELKIM

-281 IFPRKPNTFLFRED
+281 IFPRNPNTFLFRED
-295 EMSAFF
+295 ELSEFF
-301 PDNVVQYMI
+301 PANVMQYMI
-310 DNPAPKHV
+310 DNPAPTGIG
-318 DLPEGFHVFPEANK
+318 LPEGFHVFPKANE
-332 LPIVVP
+332 LPIVVA

-348 LSAVPVWTV
+348 LSAVPVWIV
-357 KRAAWNSKRMNQPV
+357 KRAAWDSKRMNQPV
-371 SLAETDLIR
+371 SLKETDLSK
-380 NVFSDGGICS
+380 NLFSDGGICS

-414 PDENDD
+414 PDEND
-420 FILDDISSPSPSGDL
+420 FILDDISFPSPSGDL
-435 DPNEVWLP
+435 SPNGVWLP

-448 DNILSSR
+448 DNILSSG

-469 AQNFRDT
+469 AQNVRDT

-483 YQERVVNVPLSS
+483 YQERIVNVPLTSR
-495 LEGGLNLNMPMPV
+495 EGGLNLNMPKPV

-521 ILCGE
+521 ILCSE

-557 METSEDPCKVKKYS
+557 METSEEPCKVKEYS
-571 EILRTVDAD
+571 EILRTVNAD
-580 FPFYPVGWNN
+580 FPFYPEGWNN
-590 QVADTI
+590 HLADII
-596 ADTLE
+596 ANNLDD
-601 GLEAL
+601 LEAL
-606 LDGLSDAE
+606 LDGLPDE
-614 TDTDFFKPVSP
+614 DFFNPVSP
-625 YEIRPELRIAPD
+625 YEIRPELRITPD

>member
-1 VQERDVSSGK
+1 MQERDVSSERDPFK
-11 DRFTSPPCECDIVMK
+11 NPPCECDMIMK

-31 GVVYPQAV
+31 GVVYPQAI
-39 LRLAQ
+39 LRLAR

-50 IGGGSVGALVAAL
+50 MGGGSVGALVAAL
-63 TAAAER
+63 TAAAEL
-69 ARGTGGFERLDE
+69 ARGDRGFERLDE

-91 ISSRFQAPEQTRPAL
+91 LTYRFQAPEQTRPAL
-106 EFFLAILSAKNEAA
+106 ELFLAILSARNETAGG
-120 SRASRF
+120 ASRF

-142 KVFVASFVVGAI
+142 KVFVTSFVIGAI
-154 LGIVLLSLLAKGL
+154 VGIVLLSLLAEGL
-167 KSPLSEADLSSYM
+167 NSPWSEADLGSYM

-185 VVGLLAAACGA
+185 VVGLLAAICGA
-196 IAKFVHIMWRKV
+196 IAKFVYIMWRKV

-219 GAPGTAEQPLLTD
+219 GAPGTVEQPLLTD
-232 WMSQAINYIAGV
+232 WISQAINYIAGI
-244 EVEGAPL
+244 EMGGTPL
-251 TFADLQ
+251 TFADLN
-257 SADDVNRRMELKIM
+257 SADDVTPRIELKIM
-271 TTNLNQTTPY
+271 STNLNQTTPY
-281 IFPRKPNTFLFRED
+281 IFPRNPNTFLFSED
-295 EMSAFF
+295 EMSGFF
-301 PDNVVQYMI
+301 PANVVRYMI
-310 DNPAPKHV
+310 ENAAPTDV
-318 DLPEGFHVFPEANK
+318 SLPEGFHVFPEADK

-357 KRAAWNSKRMNQPV
+357 KRAAWDSRRMNPPV
-371 SLAETDLIR
+371 SLTETDLSR
-380 NVFSDGGICS
+380 NLFSDGGICS
-390 NFPIHFFDAW
+390 NFPVHFFDAW
-400 LPKRPTFGI
+400 LPRRPTFGI
-409 NLTSI
+409 DLTST
-414 PDENDD
+414 PDEND
-420 FILDDISSPSPSGDL
+420 FILDDISFPGPSGDL
-435 DPNEVWLP
+435 APGEVWLP

-448 DNILSSR
+448 DNILSSG

-483 YQERVVNVPLSS
+483 YQERIVHVPLSS
-495 LEGGLNLNMPMPV
+495 LEGGLNLNMPQH
-508 IEGMQDKGLEAGE
+508 IIKDMQDKGLEAGE

-557 METSEDPCKVKKYS
+557 MEPGEGTCKVRKYS
-571 EILRTVDAD
+571 EILRTINAD
-580 FPFYPVGWNN
+580 FPFYPAGWND
-590 QVADTI
+590 QLADTI

-601 GLEAL
+601 ALEAL
-606 LDGLSDAE
+606 LEGLPDA
-614 TDTDFFKPVSP
+614 DFFDPVSP
-625 YEIRPELRIAPD
+625 YEIRPELRITPD

>member
-1 VQERDVSSGK
+1 VQEHDVSSERDPFK
-11 DRFTSPPCECDIVMK
+11 NPPCECDMVMK

-31 GVVYPQAV
+31 GVVYPRAI

-63 TAAAER
+63 TAAAEL
-69 ARGTGGFERLDE
+69 ARGNRGFERLDE

-91 ISSRFQAPEQTRPAL
+91 LTSRFQALEQTRPAL
-106 EFFLAILSAKNEAA
+106 EFFLAILSAKNETA
-120 SRASRF
+120 SGASRF
-126 GSYANH
+126 GSLANH

-142 KVFVASFVVGAI
+142 NVFVASFVIGAAV
-154 LGIVLLSLLAKGL
+154 GIVLLSLLAEGL
-167 KSPLSEADLSSYM
+167 NSPLGETELSSYM

-185 VVGLLAAACGA
+185 VVGLVAAACGA
-196 IAKFVHIMWRKV
+196 IAKFVYIMWRKV

-232 WMSQAINYIAGV
+232 WISQAINYIAGI
-244 EVEGAPL
+244 EVEGTPL
-251 TFADLQ
+251 TFADLK
-257 SADDVNRRMELKIM
+257 SADDVTRRIDLKIM

-281 IFPRKPNTFLFRED
+281 IFPRNPNTFLFNED
-295 EMSAFF
+295 EMSEFF
-301 PDNVVQYMI
+301 PANVVQYMI
-310 DNPAPKHV
+310 ENAAPTDV
-318 DLPEGFHVFPEANK
+318 SLPEGFHVFPEANK

-357 KRAAWNSKRMNQPV
+357 KRAAWDSKRMNQPV
-371 SLAETDLIR
+371 SLTDKELSR
-380 NVFSDGGICS
+380 NLFSDGGICS

-400 LPKRPTFGI
+400 LPRRPTFGI
-409 NLTSI
+409 DLASI

-420 FILDDISSPSPSGDL
+420 YILDDISSPSPSGDL
-435 DPNEVWLP
+435 AEGGVSLP

-455 IGNLLQFAMAIFHS
+455 IGNLLQFAMAVFHS

-483 YQERVVNVPLSS
+483 YQERIVHVPLSS
-495 LEGGLNLNMPMPV
+495 QEGGLNLNMPQTI
-508 IEGMQDKGLEAGE
+508 IEGMQAKGLEAGE

-545 KKNLSEMEESLN
+545 KKNLSEMKESLH
-557 METSEDPCKVKKYS
+557 MESGEDTCKVKQYG
-571 EILRTVDAD
+571 EILRTVNAD
-580 FPFYPVGWNN
+580 FPFYPEGWND
-590 QVADTI
+590 QLSGTI

-606 LDGLSDAE
+606 LDGLPDA
-614 TDTDFFKPVSP
+614 DFFDPVSP
-625 YEIRPELRIAPD
+625 YEIRPELRITPD